1 MNALQATQF
10 PFEIIKATKEGE
22 ITIGQCLRI
31 LYLLGGVLE
40 YPEAKN

>member
-31 LYLLGGVLE
+31 LYLLGVLE